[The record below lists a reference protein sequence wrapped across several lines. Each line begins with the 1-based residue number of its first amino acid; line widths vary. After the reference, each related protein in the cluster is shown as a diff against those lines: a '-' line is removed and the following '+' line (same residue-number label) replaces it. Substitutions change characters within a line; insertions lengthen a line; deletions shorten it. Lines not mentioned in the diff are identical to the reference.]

1 MLKKILSIGLHE
13 EMLTHKQRRV
23 KAANSVALI
32 VIGVPALPFT
42 ILSWLYYPPIVWMP
56 LIGGIMGLVYFA
68 LTAAGHTQPAR
79 FIVVAGPAFLVA
91 YYNVALCGPEGE
103 PLTVLTFT
111 SMICIITSFVVA
123 DTREKGLLVACVAS
137 AGLAV
142 LLLPVAKH
150 WVTLDPAYETA
161 RLAFVA
167 LLEDGWMSYVTY
179 LIGIVAASGA
189 MLGLSQISRS
199 AELES
204 EAARREAEQKSEA
217 MQQEKQVADETLKKL
232 EDAQHAE
239 NQRRWAAEGI
249 AQLTDLTRTQSN
261 EKTTA
266 LYDRVII
273 HFVKYL
279 EANQGGLYTVNRE
292 DEAVEIRLEACY
304 AYDRKKYVQKTIA
317 PGEGLVGQVFLE
329 QQPMR
334 LTEVPENY
342 VTITSGLGKATPRSL
357 VIVPLMV
364 NEVVE
369 GILEIATFKLVED
382 HHLDFLE
389 KAGESLAAFIQM
401 NRINTK
407 TRILLA
413 EAQQQAEET
422 RAQEEEM
429 RQNLEE
435 LAATQ
440 EEMHRKEQAYQDK
453 IAELESQQA
462 IS

>member
-13 EMLTHKQRRV
+13 EMPAYEQRRV
-23 KAANSVALI
+23 RAANSVTLMVVGMLA
-32 VIGVPALPFT
+32 VPFT
-42 ILSWLYYPPIVWMP
+42 ILSWIYYPPIVWSP
-56 LIGGIMGLVYFA
+56 LLAVVVGLAYHV
-68 LTAAGHTQPAR
+68 LTAAGRTQLAR
-79 FIVVAGPAFLVA
+79 FILVVGPALLVCF
-91 YYNVALCGPEGE
+91 YNINLSGPNGE
-103 PLTVLTFT
+103 PLRTLTFI
-111 SMICIITSFVVA
+111 SMVFIIIAFVVV
-123 DTREKGLLVACVAS
+123 DTREKGLLALSIFS
-137 AGLAV
+137 AGMPI
-142 LLLPVAKH
+142 LLLPVAKQ
-150 WVTLDPAYETA
+150 WITLDPDRTAA
-161 RLAFVA
+161 RLAYVA
-167 LLEDGWMSYVTY
+167 LLETGWMSYVSY
-179 LIGIVAASGA
+179 FIGILAASAA
-189 MLGLSQISRS
+189 MLGLSQIGRS
-199 AELES
+199 AEQES
-204 EAARREAEQKSEA
+204 EAARQEAEQKSEA

-232 EDAQHAE
+232 EDAQHTE

-292 DEAVEIRLEACY
+292 DEGVEIRLEACY
-304 AYDRKKYVQKTIA
+304 AYDRKKYVQKIIA

-357 VIVPLMV
+357 VIVPLIV

-369 GILEIATFKLVED
+369 GILEIATFKPIED

-413 EAQQQAEET
+413 EAQQQAEEM

-440 EEMHRKEQAYQDK
+440 EEMHRKEQAYQNK
-453 IAELESQQA
+453 IAELES
-462 IS
+462 